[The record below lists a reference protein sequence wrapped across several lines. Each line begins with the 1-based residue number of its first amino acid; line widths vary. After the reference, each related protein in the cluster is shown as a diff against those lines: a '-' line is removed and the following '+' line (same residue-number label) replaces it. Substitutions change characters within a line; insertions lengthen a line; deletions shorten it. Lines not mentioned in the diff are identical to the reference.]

1 MSNQIPFSRT
11 QPSNGFGR
19 AQDTLRTNTVL
30 RNTYMLL
37 AASLLTTSGAAWLT
51 MQMGLPYPGMIVSL
65 LGSLGGMA
73 LIYFLRE
80 SPLALLFV
88 FLWTAF
94 QGYIL
99 GPLLSFYVHGI
110 PDGSSIIMTAFGI
123 TGGTFVGLSAYVLA
137 TGSRFGRMANFL
149 FAGLLVAVLLS
160 VVSIFVHMTALS
172 LTISAIMAVVS
183 VGYILYDTG
192 EIVNGGQTNFV
203 MATVRLYLDL
213 LNLFLSVLRLLSASS
228 NR

>member
-1 MSNQIPFSRT
+1 LSNQFPSSAAT
-11 QPSNGFGR
+11 SNGLNR
-19 AQDTLRTNTVL
+19 AQDTLRTNVVL

-37 AASLLTTSGAAWLT
+37 AASLLTTSGAAWAT
-51 MQMGLPYPGMIVSL
+51 MQMHLPYPGVIVAL
-65 LGSLGGMA
+65 LGSLGLMA
-73 LIYFLRE
+73 LIYVLRE
-80 SPLALLFV
+80 SPAAILFV

-99 GPLLSFYVHGI
+99 GPLLSHYVHGI

-137 TGSRFGRMANFL
+137 TGSRFSGMANFL

-160 VVSIFVHMTALS
+160 VVSIFVHLSALS

-192 EIVNGGQTNFV
+192 EIVNGGQRNYV
-203 MATVRLYLDL
+203 MATVGLYLDL
-213 LNLFLSVLRLLSASS
+213 VNLFLSVLRLLSAGS